1 MANVKSVAET
11 SQAKTTTPTTSKVKK
26 KTYKSTDEIVCT
38 SVTSGRLLMP
48 GAKSGIV
55 YRWLDAGD
63 STGIEYQDLVAAIRT
78 RSSYIYAPRF
88 VIEDFE
94 FLSQYEDVQK
104 IYENLYSKD
113 DLKSILTLS
122 ADNMKR
128 VIEQLPDGVKD
139 SVKSMA
145 MSAIDSGELDSIQAV
160 KVIDEIFGTQ
170 MLVKLTA

>member
-11 SQAKTTTPTTSKVKK
+11 SQAKTTTSTVAKTKK
-26 KTYKSTDEIVCT
+26 KNYKSTDEIMCT

-63 STGIEYQDLVAAIRT
+63 KTGIEYQDLVAAIRM
-78 RSSYIYAPRF
+78 RSSYVYAPRF
-88 VIEDFE
+88 VIEDSE
-94 FLSQYEDVQK
+94 FLCQYEDVQN
-104 IYENLYSKD
+104 IYDNLYSKD
-113 DLKSILTLS
+113 DLKSILALPVN
-122 ADNMKR
+122 DMKR
-128 VIEQLPDGVKD
+128 IIKQLPDGVKD
-139 SVKSMA
+139 SVKSIA

-160 KVIDEIFGTQ
+160 KVIDEIFNTQ